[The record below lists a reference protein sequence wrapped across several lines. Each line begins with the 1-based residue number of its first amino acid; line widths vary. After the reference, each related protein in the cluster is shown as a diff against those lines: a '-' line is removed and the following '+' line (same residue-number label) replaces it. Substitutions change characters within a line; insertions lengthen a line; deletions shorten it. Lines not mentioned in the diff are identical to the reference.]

1 METEKWQI
9 GDQFIDGRE
18 EGTGREEDTGGR
30 GVRGER
36 GEERVFTS
44 DKKFDTRWESSRYYW
59 Y

>member
-30 GVRGER
+30 GER